1 MLEYNEA
8 FSGVSV
14 DDIPRAKQF
23 YEQALGLKVTED
35 DAGFL
40 QLHIGDGDYVFV
52 YPKPDHEPAAYTML
66 NFVVDDIDRAVQQ
79 LTDSGVTFED
89 YDEVTD
95 ERGVMRGRSTGEGPD
110 IAWFRDPAGNVLSV
124 MQV

>member
-1 MLEYNEA
+1 MLDYKQA

-14 DDIPRAKQF
+14 DDVSRAKEF
-23 YEQALGLKVTED
+23 YGETLGLEVTED
-35 DAGFL
+35 EAGFL
-40 QLHIGDGDYVFV
+40 QVHIGDGDFVFV

-66 NFVVDDIDRAVQQ
+66 NFVVDDIDRAVDH
-79 LTDSGVTFED
+79 LKEAGVSFED
-89 YDEVTD
+89 YDETD
-95 ERGVMRGRSTGEGPD
+95 DRGVMRGRSMDRGPD

>member
-14 DDIPRAKQF
+14 DDIPRAREF
-23 YEQALGLKVTED
+23 YGETLGLRVTED

-40 QLHIGDGDYVFV
+40 QLHIGADDYVFV
-52 YPKPDHEPAAYTML
+52 YPKPDHEPATYTML
-66 NFVVDDIDRAVQQ
+66 NFVVDDIDRAVEQ
-79 LTDSGVTFED
+79 LTGAGVSFED
-89 YDEVTD
+89 YDETD
-95 ERGVMRGRSTGEGPD
+95 ERGVMRGRSTGQGPD

-124 MQV
+124 LQV

>member
-14 DDIPRAKQF
+14 DDIPRAKEF
-23 YEQALGLKVTED
+23 YGEALGLEVTED

-40 QLHIGDGDYVFV
+40 QLHIGERDFVFV

-66 NFVVDDIDRAVQQ
+66 NFVVDDIDRAVGQ
-79 LTDSGVTFED
+79 LTDAGVSFEE
-89 YDEVTD
+89 YDETD
-95 ERGVMRGRSTGEGPD
+95 ERGVMRGRSTGQGPN